1 MLATA
6 CGMKVESVCVFKDET
21 MSGFSDAKIPPSE
34 RRSGLPN
41 DDRLNRIW

>member
-6 CGMKVESVCVFKDET
+6 CGMKVESVWVFKGET
-21 MSGFSDAKIPPSE
+21 MSDAKIPPSE